1 MASKQTK
8 GSLREL
14 ALISHMMKI
23 MRAMY
28 AILIWMKTNICV
40 LFPTS
45 ITSARTTAMVMNI
58 WL

>member
-8 GSLREL
+8 GSCE
-14 ALISHMMKI
+14 SCT
-23 MRAMY
+23 Y
-28 AILIWMKTNICV
+28 FTYDEDYESYVLIWMKTNICV

-45 ITSARTTAMVMNI
+45 ITSVRTTAMVMNI

>member
-1 MASKQTK
+1 MASRQKEAA
-8 GSLREL
+8 RA

-45 ITSARTTAMVMNI
+45 ITSVRTTAMVMNI